1 MTGRLDRRVAL
12 VTAAGGAIAGAI
24 ARLFADEGARVL
36 CVDINADTV
45 ASTAA
50 DILARHPGRAAAHA
64 ADVSNEAAVERAV
77 AAAVG
82 QFGRLDIV
90 VNAAAA
96 SEAVADVVDMP
107 FAEWQRVLAV
117 NLSSVFLVCKF
128 AVPQLRK
135 TGGGSIINIGS
146 TFGRVVVPKR
156 PGYTTTK
163 AAVIQLSKQMAIDF
177 APDNIRVNSISPGAI
192 ETPRMLDRHA
202 TMEEVRQKFVPKH
215 PIGRLGRPAEIAAAA
230 LFLAS
235 DESSFVTASDMLVDG
250 GYNAW

>member
-1 MTGRLDRRVAL
+1 MAGRLDGRVAF

-24 ARLFADEGARVL
+24 ARKFADEGARVV
-36 CVDINADTV
+36 CVDIKPEPV
-45 ASTAA
+45 QRTAE
-50 DILARHPGRAAAHA
+50 DICKRHPAGAMAHA
-64 ADVSNEAAVERAV
+64 ADMSDEAAVKAAV
-77 AAAVG
+77 AAAVERY
-82 QFGRLDIV
+82 GRLDVV

-107 FAEWQRVLAV
+107 FAEWQRVLNV
-117 NLSSVFLVCKF
+117 NLSTVFLVCKYT
-128 AVPQLRK
+128 VPELRK
-135 TGGGSIINIGS
+135 AGGGSIVNIGS

-177 APDNIRVNSISPGAI
+177 APDKIRVNSISPGAI
-192 ETPRMLDRHA
+192 ETARLLDRHA
-202 TMEEVRQKFVPKH
+202 TMDVVREKFVPKH
-215 PIGRLGRPAEIAAAA
+215 PIGRLGQPEEIAAAA

-250 GYNAW
+250 GYTAI